1 MARPTLDEIDDRMNA
16 SVSAILGSSITYT
29 VFGEAPQTIRAHV
42 MYPDD
47 EVGFDSG
54 SAIMQDITVEI
65 DMAILP
71 GKPKKEDLIELAK
84 RPGKVWR
91 PHGVTRHRSGDA
103 WVFRLKEVRDA

>member
-29 VFGEAPQTIRAHV
+29 VFGEAQQTIRAHV

-71 GKPKKEDLIELAK
+71 DKPKKADLIVVPK
-84 RPGKVWR
+84 RPGKVWH
-91 PHGVTRHRSGDA
+91 PHGVTRHRSGDQ